1 MNAQKGFTLIELMI
15 VVAIIGIL
23 AAIAIPA
30 YQDYTTR
37 AKVTEMLSV
46 ASSAKTSISEGFQS
60 GGITGVN
67 AVVADINNTTTQAA
81 NTSKYV
87 SKVEATADTGVIT
100 ITSSSDNSLPSTAQ
114 GKTILLTPYQGTT
127 ALTATTVSTGAPLQW
142 ACSSQGNTTAL
153 ARVSTAAAGT
163 MPAKFVPA
171 ECK

>member
-15 VVAIIGIL
+15 VIAIIGIL

-60 GGITGVN
+60 GGITGLN
-67 AVVADINNTTTQAA
+67 AVVADINNRNTQAT

-87 SKVEATADTGVIT
+87 AKVAATADTGVIT
-100 ITSSSDNSLPSTAQ
+100 ITSSRDNSLPSTAQ
-114 GKTILLTPYQGTT
+114 AKTIVLTPYQGT
-127 ALTATTVSTGAPLQW
+127 AGLSNTTVSTGAPLQW
-142 ACSSQGNTTAL
+142 ACSSQGTTTAK
-153 ARVSTAAAGT
+153 ARLSTVTAGT
-163 MPAKFVPA
+163 MPAKFVPS